1 MDVPVTGSAGVLSEN
16 GVNALGGVGHLRSV
30 AGFALHFGHLR
41 RMREILDGGVAVGA
55 SKSSMHVR
63 GMLVRTDGNAFAV
76 FGFHVR
82 LAVTGEAG
90 FSCWRASAG
99 FERNARRRRKRETTF
114 LDGNPLDELRGF
126 SAYTA
131 IPG

>member
-82 LAVTGEAG
+82 LAVTGEAELVRLERLG
-90 FSCWRASAG
+90 RVFLLARQRRIRKECPAG
-99 FERNARRRRKRETTF
+99 
-114 LDGNPLDELRGF
+114 
-126 SAYTA
+126 
-131 IPG
+131 